1 MMSINRNSHL
11 PLYIQL
17 KELLSEKIRTGEWKP
32 GDRLPSEDEI
42 HQQYDIS
49 RTTVRQAM
57 REIELEG
64 LINRQAG
71 RGTFVNQI
79 KFMEG
84 PNAFEL
90 ELSEFNE
97 KGIQVSWQVIQADE
111 MSAPDKIAEWLE
123 IPAGTTLFCL
133 KRLRFANDFAIGH
146 TDSYVTNE
154 YVDKIDLSLAKTAG
168 TMFYLSRID
177 LSNCTAEHFL
187 EALPAD
193 REDAKILGIDRG
205 APVAV
210 VTRVLRNADSRPF
223 EFFRGVYRGDRF
235 RYHIHRMQVQL

>member
-1 MMSINRNSHL
+1 MEVNRNSHL

-17 KELLSEKIRTGEWKP
+17 KQLLSERIRVGDWKP
-32 GDRLPSEDEI
+32 GEQLPTEEEI
-42 HQQYDIS
+42 QQKFDLS
-49 RTTVRQAM
+49 RTTVRQAL
-57 REIELEG
+57 REMEMEG
-64 LINRQAG
+64 IINRQAG
-71 RGTFVNQI
+71 RGTFVTQT

-90 ELSEFNE
+90 EMSEFNE
-97 KGIQVSWQVIQADE
+97 KGMQVSWKVIQAE
-111 MSAPDKIAEWLE
+111 EVVVPDKIATWLQVA
-123 IPAGTTLFCL
+123 PGTKVFCL
-133 KRLRFANDFAIGH
+133 QRLRFANDLAIGH
-146 TDSYVTNE
+146 TDSYVTGD

-193 REDAKILGIDRG
+193 REDAKTLGVERG
-205 APVAV
+205 APVV
-210 VTRVLRNADSRPF
+210 VVSRVLRNAESRPF

-235 RYHIHRMQVQL
+235 RYHIHRMPVQL